1 MHQTCTH
8 TSSTG
13 LVNAHRSLQKKL
25 GTSSHDALSSMQVE
39 RPELMLIQRAEYE
52 ISPGIA
58 QGLDLDPECQHTD
71 MLPFGENASFRIASA
86 A

>member
-1 MHQTCTH
+1 MRIAAC
-8 TSSTG
+8 
-13 LVNAHRSLQKKL
+13 KKKT

-58 QGLDLDPECQHTD
+58 QGLDLDPERQHTD